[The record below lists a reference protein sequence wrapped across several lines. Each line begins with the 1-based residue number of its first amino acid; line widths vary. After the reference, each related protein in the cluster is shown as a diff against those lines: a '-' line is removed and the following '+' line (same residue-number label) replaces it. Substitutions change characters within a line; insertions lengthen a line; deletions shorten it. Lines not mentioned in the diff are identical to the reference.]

1 MTLADRYCSALRDHK
16 FKRQS
21 IMLTG
26 FGVDKMETC
35 IKGVQAIFRR
45 FERMLPANT
54 LEEWT
59 PTLFNGY
66 NAIDMGNRF
75 FTGWHDQSNHEI
87 VPFKPSVDPDGI
99 LEQAMGS
106 DFVHLWERP
115 LLANTSS
122 YVGICLNV
130 KASNCICLV
139 RKSFIN

>member
-1 MTLADRYCSALRDHK
+1 MTLADGYRSALRDRK

-75 FTGWHDQSNHEI
+75 FTGRHEQSNHEI

-106 DFVHLWERP
+106 DFVHLRE
-115 LLANTSS
+115 NEVEYFECVDDGS
-122 YVGICLNV
+122 
-130 KASNCICLV
+130 
-139 RKSFIN
+139 RKR